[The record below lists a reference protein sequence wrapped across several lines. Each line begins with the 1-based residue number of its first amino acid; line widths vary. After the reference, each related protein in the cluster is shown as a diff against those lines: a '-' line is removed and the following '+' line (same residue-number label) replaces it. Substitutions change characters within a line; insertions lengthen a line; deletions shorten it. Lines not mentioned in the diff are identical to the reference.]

1 MVTTDPKTDVDISPI
16 VVTEIVVDGRRLVA
30 REPLRFEVT
39 YEEEDGEAF
48 FALEGEFGITLAAE
62 MREEL
67 EDILEDTL
75 HVFWREF
82 AQEDPGRMTSGA
94 WKLREELLQRFT
106 DVRNAAQVS

>member
-1 MVTTDPKTDVDISPI
+1 MTTDPKAGADVSPI

-30 REPLRFEVT
+30 QEPLRFEVT

-48 FALEGEFGITLAAE
+48 FALEGAFGIILAAE

-75 HVFWREF
+75 QVFWREY

-94 WKLREELLQRFT
+94 WKLRAELLQRFT
-106 DVRNAAQVS
+106 EVPNAAQVS

>member
-1 MVTTDPKTDVDISPI
+1 MVTTDPKAGMDVSPI

-48 FALEGEFGITLAAE
+48 FALEGAFGVTLVAE
-62 MREEL
+62 TREEL
-67 EDILEDTL
+67 KDIMEDTL
-75 HVFWREF
+75 EVFWREF
-82 AQEDPGRMTSGA
+82 AQENPGRMTSGA

-106 DVRNAAQVS
+106 EVRNAAQVS